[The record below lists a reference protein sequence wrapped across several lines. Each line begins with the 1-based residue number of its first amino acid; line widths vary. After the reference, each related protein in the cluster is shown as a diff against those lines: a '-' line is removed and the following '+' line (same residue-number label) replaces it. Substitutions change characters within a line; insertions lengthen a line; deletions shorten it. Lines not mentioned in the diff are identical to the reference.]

1 MDISVLQI
9 FMEVIRQGSF
19 AAVARERNIDPS
31 SVSRAIASLE
41 QELGVKLLQRS
52 TRQISPTEA
61 GTTYFNRIEPLVEEL
76 QQAVELVSDISGSPK
91 GILRVTASV
100 SFGIQCIVPLLGEFE
115 TRYPELTIELLL
127 TDSVV
132 DLLTERV
139 DLAIRLGLLEDS
151 TLIAQRLIKTN
162 YAVCASPKYLEY
174 KGEPNQPNNLSQH
187 NCLLFPLAG
196 FRSRWLFKDR
206 AGTIETV
213 PVNGNTIISSAI
225 ALKQCALSDMGLA
238 LLPHW
243 LIDPELESGKLIQVL
258 TEYEVTARDF
268 NTSAWLV
275 YPSRTYVP
283 LKVRLLIDFLKQHI
297 VN

>member
-91 GILRVTASV
+91 GTIRVTASV
-100 SFGIQCIVPLLGEFE
+100 SFGIQCIVPLLAEFE
-115 TRYPELTIELLL
+115 AKYPKLTIELLL

-162 YAVCASPKYLEY
+162 YAVCASSRYLER

-206 AGTIETV
+206 AGLIETI
-213 PVNGNTIISSAI
+213 PVKGNTIISNAI

-243 LIDPELESGKLIQVL
+243 LIDPELQSGKLIQVL
-258 TEYEVTARDF
+258 TEYEVTATHF

-283 LKVRLLIDFLKQHI
+283 LKVRLFIDFLKQHI